1 MGTVR
6 ECRTTS
12 RPPGPEPSRPE
23 VIASR
28 PALPAAP
35 LSLTDRVLG
44 TASKAPGLWCRAPR
58 DDKLDAYV
66 KEVVD
71 SLPPLT
77 EAQRDLRALI
87 FRNRHR

>member
-1 MGTVR
+1 
-6 ECRTTS
+6 
-12 RPPGPEPSRPE
+12 

-28 PALPAAP
+28 PAPPAAP

-44 TASKAPGLWCRAPR
+44 HGFQAPGLWCRAPR

-71 SLPPLT
+71 SLPSLT
-77 EAQRDLRALI
+77 EAQRDLLALI